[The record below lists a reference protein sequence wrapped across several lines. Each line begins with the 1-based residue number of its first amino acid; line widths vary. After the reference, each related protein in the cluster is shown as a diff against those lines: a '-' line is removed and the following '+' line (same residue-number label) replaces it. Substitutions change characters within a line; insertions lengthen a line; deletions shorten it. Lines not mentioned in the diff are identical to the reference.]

1 MEVSADGSL
10 EWPPVPPKR
19 LRVLSAADWAHWND
33 HGFVKIPAA
42 VPLANAGT
50 AVLLHRPCTSAGFS
64 VVTAER
70 AHQQINITGV
80 GQVPLAQLDAVV
92 SNTATAATAAVLL
105 HRPSVLFSRWGLSA
119 WGKGRPWGEF
129 AVPQCERCSPHCGSR
144 QTGVGSR
151 QKNGVAVAVKNV
163 GRGHPRLPR
172 VDARRP

>member
-105 HRPSVLFSRWGLSA
+105 HRPSVLFSRWGLNGAREDPGGSSRFHSA
-119 WGKGRPWGEF
+119 NGAVRTVDRDKLALVRGKKTALP
-129 AVPQCERCSPHCGSR
+129 SR
-144 QTGVGSR
+144 
-151 QKNGVAVAVKNV
+151 
-163 GRGHPRLPR
+163 
-172 VDARRP
+172 